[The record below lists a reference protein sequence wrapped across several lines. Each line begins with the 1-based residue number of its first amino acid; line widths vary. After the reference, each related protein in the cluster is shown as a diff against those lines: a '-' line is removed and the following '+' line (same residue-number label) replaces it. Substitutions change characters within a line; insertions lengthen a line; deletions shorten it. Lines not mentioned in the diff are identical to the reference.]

1 MRISASRTWIVAALA
16 VACAVTSL
24 AATAKAQNS
33 PRYADG
39 YELPYAT
46 SVVGRLPPVNSTGV
60 APFDAPSVIEAAPI
74 SAGPGPDAAAI
85 APETIPPDMNKAAT
99 NKAET
104 VEAELADAEKIE
116 VTPLSSWHQPKYWF
130 GPTWTGSIELGM
142 NGSEGNA
149 QTFSMRA
156 GANLKRETKLYTL
169 AFELS
174 HARTTADSLETQ
186 NNALGKI
193 RLDRNLGESRW
204 TLFGTGSG
212 EYDQFKA
219 FDLRLSAHA
228 GLGYKFIKNESTTL
242 VGRIGSGV
250 SHEIGGP
257 DDSYVP
263 EALLGLDFEH
273 QITAKQKLV
282 FKSEYLPEWGDYE
295 NYRLVSDASWE
306 CLLDEASNL
315 SLKIGAI
322 DRYDSTPNGL
332 KANDIDYLLLLLW
345 KL

>member
-1 MRISASRTWIVAALA
+1 MDSRHALIKRAWRA
-16 VACAVTSL
+16 VL
-24 AATAKAQNS
+24 A
-33 PRYADG
+33 
-39 YELPYAT
+39 L
-46 SVVGRLPPVNSTGV
+46 SVVLASGGLCAAQRAASAVPDSIPLVNRLPPLDAPV
-60 APFDAPSVIEAAPI
+60 AAPSVATAAPAT
-74 SAGPGPDAAAI
+74 S
-85 APETIPPDMNKAAT
+85 APETVTP
-99 NKAET
+99 ET
-104 VEAELADAEKIE
+104 PAEKSPAEVIE
-116 VTPLSSWHQPKYWF
+116 VQPLSGWYQPKYWL

-149 QTFSMRA
+149 QAFSMRA

-169 AFELS
+169 ALELS
-174 HARTTADSLETQ
+174 HARTTANSLETQ
-186 NNALGKI
+186 NNALGKVK
-193 RLDRNLGESRW
+193 LDRNLGESPW
-204 TLFGTGSG
+204 TLFGTGTA

-219 FDLRLSAHA
+219 FDLRLAAHA
-228 GLGYKFIKNESTTL
+228 GVGYKLIKTEATTL
-242 VGRIGSGV
+242 IGRVGSGV

-257 DDSYVP
+257 DESYVP
-263 EALLGLDFEH
+263 EALLGLDFEQ

-322 DRYDSTPNGL
+322 DRYDSTPNGA
-332 KANDIDYLLLLLW
+332 KHNDIDYMLLLLW

>member
-1 MRISASRTWIVAALA
+1 MTYRTQRTGRAAHRVVGSALAFVVLTTIAWAQGGGALA
-16 VACAVTSL
+16 VPNPIPLYS
-24 AATAKAQNS
+24 
-33 PRYADG
+33 
-39 YELPYAT
+39 
-46 SVVGRLPPVNSTGV
+46 RLPPIDEPPAGKTPLDAIPLDNPPSTAADV
-60 APFDAPSVIEAAPI
+60 AAET
-74 SAGPGPDAAAI
+74 DAAAI
-85 APETIPPDMNKAAT
+85 
-99 NKAET
+99 
-104 VEAELADAEKIE
+104 E
-116 VTPLSSWHQPKYWF
+116 VQPLSSWYQPHYWL
-130 GPTWTGSIELGM
+130 GPKWTGSIELGM

-156 GANLKRETKLYTL
+156 GANLKRETELYTL
-169 AFELS
+169 AVEAS

-186 NNALGKI
+186 NNALGKLK
-193 RLDRNLGESRW
+193 LDRKFGESPW
-204 TLFGTGSG
+204 TMFGVGTA

-219 FDLRLSAHA
+219 FDLRLALHA
-228 GLGYKFIKNESTTL
+228 GVGYKIIKTDATSL
-242 VGRIGSGV
+242 VGRLGSGV

-282 FKSEYLPEWGDYE
+282 FKAEYLPEWGDFQ

-306 CLLDEASNL
+306 CLLDEESNL

-322 DRYDSTPNGL
+322 DRYDSTPNGR
-332 KANDIDYLLLLLW
+332 KANDIDYLLLLMW

>member
-1 MRISASRTWIVAALA
+1 MRISARGTWIVAALA
-16 VACAVTSL
+16 VACAFMSL
-24 AATAKAQNS
+24 AATATAQSS

-39 YELPYAT
+39 YELPNEP
-46 SVVGRLPPVNSTGV
+46 SVVGRLPPVNSAGA
-60 APFDAPSVIEAAPI
+60 APFAAPSAIEAASI
-74 SAGPGPDAAAI
+74 GPEAI
-85 APETIPPDMNKAAT
+85 PPETNV
-99 NKAET
+99 AET

-116 VTPLSSWHQPKYWF
+116 VAPLSSWHQPKYWL

-149 QTFSMRA
+149 QAFSMRA

-204 TLFGTGSG
+204 TLFGTGNA

-219 FDLRLSAHA
+219 FDLRLAAHA
-228 GLGYKFIKNESTTL
+228 GVGYKLIKNESTTL
-242 VGRIGSGV
+242 LGRIGSGV

-282 FKSEYLPEWGDYE
+282 FKSEYLPEWGEYE